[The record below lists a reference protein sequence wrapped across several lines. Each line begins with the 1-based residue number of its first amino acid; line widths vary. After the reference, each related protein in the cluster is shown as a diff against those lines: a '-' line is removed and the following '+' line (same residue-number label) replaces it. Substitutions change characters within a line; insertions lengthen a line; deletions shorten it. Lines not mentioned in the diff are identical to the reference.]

1 MEYIKNGIIPL
12 KMILI
17 KKILLVNGSYAII
30 NELYYGYFD
39 AYLNISRDT
48 VMNWIKWK
56 VCLWHYDVNEVDEW
70 MKNND
75 SENIS
80 DAK

>member
-1 MEYIKNGIIPL
+1 M
-12 KMILI
+12 
-17 KKILLVNGSYAII
+17 NGSYAII
-30 NELYYGYFD
+30 NELYYGCFD
-39 AYLNISRDT
+39 AYLNIKYRYRNQLDK
-48 VMNWIKWK
+48 MEGMPANQK
-56 VCLWHYDVNEVDEW
+56 VCLWHFDVNEVDEW